1 MMKHIIAGL
10 TLFSSLTKANVF
22 ATDDPVASLTKI
34 TDEPVNFFTEVAD
47 EPFNLYTEALDDP
60 LSFSTEEPI
69 ASAEVDCQS
78 NGDIDN
84 LFLSDGVARVRRRRD
99 ACPKPSPP
107 PPYTDIY
114 DSNGILNQL
123 SPQTLPKIP
132 DQKEENILNLEQQ
145 WRLPSLTPTTDGQEQ
160 DDICPKELVG
170 DSQKPVCSSG
180 KHRRDNLRLPREDWF
195 TLYNVRHCMSQ
206 TQYVICSRYIHQHSW
221 NTHLSSFSEFSLR
234 VSRETLVLFQRW
246 VCSKSDH
253 IQITSNTY

>member
-1 MMKHIIAGL
+1 MKFIIAGL
-10 TLFSSLTKANVF
+10 TLFFSLTQANVF
-22 ATDDPVASLTKI
+22 ATDDPVDAFTETTK
-34 TDEPVNFFTEVAD
+34 EPINFFTEAAD

-60 LSFSTEEPI
+60 LSFSTGELI
-69 ASAEVDCQS
+69 ASAQVDCQS

-132 DQKEENILNLEQQ
+132 DKKEENILNLEQL
-145 WRLPSLTPTTDGQEQ
+145 WRLPSLTPSTDGQEQ

-170 DSQKPVCSSG
+170 DSQKPVCSSE
-180 KHRRDNLRLPREDWF
+180 RPARDALRLPREDWY

-206 TQYVICSRYIHQHSW
+206 ALKFTRSRYIHQLIHKILFHSVSPDSPCVDPEGFW
-221 NTHLSSFSEFSLR
+221 CCFSVEFAVSLII
-234 VSRETLVLFQRW
+234 F
-246 VCSKSDH
+246 
-253 IQITSNTY
+253 